1 MNTQRGDPSLVIR
14 KIRTK
19 RASLEKVN
27 SVNDTSV
34 GECLMTN
41 AFFYSVD
48 EYIN

>member
-1 MNTQRGDPSLVIR
+1 MNTQRGEPSLVIR
-14 KIRTK
+14 KIKTK
-19 RASLEKVN
+19 RASLGKVN
-27 SVNDTSV
+27 NINVYSV